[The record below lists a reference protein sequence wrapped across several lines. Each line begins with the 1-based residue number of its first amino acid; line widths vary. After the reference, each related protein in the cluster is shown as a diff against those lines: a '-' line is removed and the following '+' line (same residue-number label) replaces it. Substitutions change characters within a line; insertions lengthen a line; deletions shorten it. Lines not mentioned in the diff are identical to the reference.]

1 MWLASTPAF
10 LCQLIKI
17 EMCFVIDVEGE
28 GGYYNI
34 CGSNKKLRKRCS
46 LALWFI
52 LRMWLF
58 FMYYICFVNKHFA
71 FSSEKKINTS
81 SNFPTIHF
89 KHPVKVFSNTC
100 NVKHNIAAS
109 NWGHRLTLNNT
120 LGVFFTYNAGKM
132 RIFFTKKKNYFTI
145 TNIFY
150 L

>member
-17 EMCFVIDVEGE
+17 EMCFVIDVEG
-28 GGYYNI
+28 GCYNI

-71 FSSEKKINTS
+71 FSSEKKNNTS
-81 SNFPTIHF
+81 SNFPTLHF

-100 NVKHNIAAS
+100 NVTTKHCSFELRSPTDIEQHIWS
-109 NWGHRLTLNNT
+109 
-120 LGVFFTYNAGKM
+120 FFLHIM
-132 RIFFTKKKNYFTI
+132 RVKWEFFSQRK
-145 TNIFY
+145 
-150 L
+150 